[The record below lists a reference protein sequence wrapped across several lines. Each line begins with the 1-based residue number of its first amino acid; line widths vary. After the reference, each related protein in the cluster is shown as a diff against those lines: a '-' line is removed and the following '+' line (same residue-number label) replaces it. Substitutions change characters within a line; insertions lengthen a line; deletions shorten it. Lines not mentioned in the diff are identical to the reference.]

1 MFCAARVCGCG
12 CCLRRPLVSMIG
24 YARPLL
30 VWWVQ
35 EVHGRFRDVWV
46 LPDRST

>member
-1 MFCAARVCGCG
+1 
-12 CCLRRPLVSMIG
+12 MIG

-35 EVHGRFRDVWV
+35 EVRGQFYDTGNCRAGDVVRDHW
-46 LPDRST
+46 T